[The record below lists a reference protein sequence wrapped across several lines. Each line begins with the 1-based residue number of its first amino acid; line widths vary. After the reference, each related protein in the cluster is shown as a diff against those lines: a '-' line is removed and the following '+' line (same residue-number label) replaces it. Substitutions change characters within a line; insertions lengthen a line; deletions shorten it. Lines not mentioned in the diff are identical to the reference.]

1 LKEREVKFQVVKTR
15 KDRTIK
21 IKLISLFF
29 RNDVNEFNLKQ
40 ANLSK
45 IKQLLYLI
53 YEQNRFQN
61 KKMMESGRKLKKMSR
76 GGRIWIKQGRMK

>member
-1 LKEREVKFQVVKTR
+1 MKEREVKFQVVKTR